1 MKRLFIFTIII
12 TLALLCTVSCDDN
25 SNNDVNP
32 NEKPNTEQPS
42 EKPNDEIEAEN
53 NKIYY
58 TTSNGKK
65 IFPTDSMFTVFGANL
80 ISNTY
85 ENGQGVLT
93 FDDTITSI
101 GWAAFSYCGELL
113 TSISIPDSVTSIG
126 GSAFSYCTSLTS
138 ITIPDRVTEIG
149 ECAFYQ

>member
-1 MKRLFIFTIII
+1 MRRLFTILT
-12 TLALLCTVSCDDN
+12 TLILLFAVGCEKKGY
-25 SNNDVNP
+25 NDVNP

-65 IFPTDSMFTVFGANL
+65 IFPTDSMFTLFGANL

-113 TSISIPDSVTSIG
+113 TSISIPDSVT
-126 GSAFSYCTSLTS
+126 
-138 ITIPDRVTEIG
+138 
-149 ECAFYQ
+149 